1 MISRTWTRTEMLR
14 VKRKSDI
21 KRKEVH
27 YPAEKEANGFHS
39 HHGNRAF
46 SPRQTYNKVDPDLC
60 WLREAA
66 ERSSALLIPAE
77 QPRSVLLLGG
87 QPPGPRQ
94 TTEDSDKRLLIDI
107 HAHSLS
113 RFSVI
118 CCGAFQELQQ
128 SWLNAM
134 APSAGRAWLSAAAE
148 WKTAYPS
155 LSRLSSK
162 RHGLR
167 VLTGSLQLNS
177 MQDLKCREKDLEER
191 LCNGE
196 QIHPQAPNPLSCQQ
210 QQVPATVSSN
220 TGRNEIISNP
230 KTHLIIPKVTVLN
243 AYLFSDCMRP
253 RQISKTTGCGH
264 QCALV
269 HYLWLTCTFP
279 CR

>member
-46 SPRQTYNKVDPDLC
+46 SPRQTYNKTL
-60 WLREAA
+60 
-66 ERSSALLIPAE
+66 
-77 QPRSVLLLGG
+77 SV
-87 QPPGPRQ
+87 
-94 TTEDSDKRLLIDI
+94 
-107 HAHSLS
+107 
-113 RFSVI
+113 V
-118 CCGAFQELQQ
+118 CCGAFQKLQQ

-155 LSRLSSK
+155 LSRLGSK

-167 VLTGSLQLNS
+167 VLPGSLQLNS

-243 AYLFSDCMRP
+243 AYLFSDCIRP
-253 RQISKTTGCGH
+253 RQIS
-264 QCALV
+264 
-269 HYLWLTCTFP
+269 
-279 CR
+279 